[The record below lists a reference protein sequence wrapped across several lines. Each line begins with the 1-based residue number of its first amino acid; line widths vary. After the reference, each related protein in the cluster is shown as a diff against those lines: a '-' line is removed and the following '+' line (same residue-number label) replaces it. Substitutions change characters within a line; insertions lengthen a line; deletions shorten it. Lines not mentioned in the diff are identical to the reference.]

1 MSFWDQVKATAAD
14 IGDKAK
20 EEGTKFKQFADQ
32 EIEKAKQSEAWAKT
46 KQGTSEV
53 WTKSKEDIQKV
64 WVGGQ
69 AVAKDMG
76 NKAQTAIRGKV
87 NTVTFNEPKLGMTL
101 ARHETNGQP
110 VVSRVDEDGAAALMG
125 VAVGDRIVSIRAG
138 FPEDDSGEPLIK
150 IESYDHLMGLFPAMG
165 RPVTISFQSPR
176 EGG

>member
-1 MSFWDQVKATAAD
+1 MSFWDQVKATASD

-20 EEGTKFKQFADQ
+20 EEGIKIKTFADA

-46 KQGTSEV
+46 KEGTSNA
-53 WTKSKEDIQKV
+53 WSQAKEGSQQAWIE
-64 WVGGQ
+64 GQ
-69 AVAKDMG
+69 AVARNVGD
-76 NKAQTAIRGKV
+76 KAQEAMRGKL

-101 ARHETNGQP
+101 ARHETSGQA

-125 VAVGDRIVSIRAG
+125 IGVGDKIVSIRAG
-138 FPEDDSGEPLIK
+138 FPQDNSGEPAIK

-165 RPVTISFQSPR
+165 RPISITFQPPR